1 MLHFCRHSPVSQ
13 LLEIHFCA
21 AITQYLYQH
30 PNSGV
35 EDYLC
40 NKLNE
45 LPEPAIEQYLL
56 QFVYLAASRP
66 GSALE
71 RTIIG
76 LCAKS
81 FVIAIK
87 VLLAVWPC
95 WPFTTS

>member
-1 MLHFCRHSPVSQ
+1 MCVFVLHHTHNVPLFLCK
-13 LLEIHFCA
+13 
-21 AITQYLYQH
+21 QYLYQH

-56 QFVYLAASRP
+56 QYVYLAASRP

-76 LCAKS
+76 LCSKS

-87 VLLAVWPC
+87 VGLLEG
-95 WPFTTS
+95 

>member
-1 MLHFCRHSPVSQ
+1 M
-13 LLEIHFCA
+13 
-21 AITQYLYQH
+21 QYLYQH

-45 LPEPAIEQYLL
+45 LPEPSIEQYLL
-56 QFVYLAASRP
+56 QFVYLAANRP

-76 LCAKS
+76 LCSKS

-87 VLLAVWPC
+87 VC
-95 WPFTTS
+95 M

>member
-1 MLHFCRHSPVSQ
+1 MSVRTSSCIILRVCCP
-13 LLEIHFCA
+13 
-21 AITQYLYQH
+21 QYLYQH
-30 PNSGV
+30 PYSGV

-56 QFVYLAASRP
+56 QYVYLAASRP

-76 LCAKS
+76 LCSKS

-87 VLLAVWPC
+87 VGQGPLLCPQS
-95 WPFTTS
+95 TSC